1 MYLRVLE
8 VIGAF
13 ILWIKTALSVVLSV
27 RLWLSNSRSP
37 DLQMGPDGLEE
48 TMLISSWQYPW
59 PFQPVCSEETLV
71 KYTLPT
77 GRRAGTSPI
86 MAISYSMMLL
96 LFCENTNLNPLKP
109 TIKIYS
115 WCITTK
121 IAIWTFLSAWGI
133 WTHSSLSF
141 SLGDAD
147 TLHSSRG

>member
-86 MAISYSMMLL
+86 MPISYSMMLL

-115 WCITTK
+115 
-121 IAIWTFLSAWGI
+121 
-133 WTHSSLSF
+133 
-141 SLGDAD
+141 
-147 TLHSSRG
+147 